1 MRRNKKT
8 SQGIPFS
15 TFGDSLKKEVG
26 SLYAF
31 VGRDRFLRSACVRLV
46 CAAAG
51 GEEPCSP
58 VEFDGSNCSARSVLD
73 EMKTLPLLEEKRLVC
88 VEDADAFIG
97 TCADVIER
105 WPDFSS
111 KSILMLVDDKFD
123 KRRKL
128 TKDFMKR
135 GTTVDCDRMD
145 ESSLRAWLTSR
156 IRHAGKEA
164 GSGVTDR
171 MIGRIGDSPASLE
184 QAVEQLIAY
193 TGTNKRISPADVDEA
208 LPASTFEEVW
218 NLTNSMAVRDRAGCL
233 RVIDNLMAL
242 GEPIYTIIGAISW
255 HTRRLLNAKCLLRSR
270 IPEVHVFRKLR
281 VFPSRSEQFRR
292 QIQNFTADEIKRNL
306 SLLTEADFLAKT
318 SGQPQHRILLE
329 RTVLDMC
336 KGSPTPAATKSASR
350 R

>member
-8 SQGIPFS
+8 GQGIPFS
-15 TFGDSLKKEVG
+15 TFGDSLKKGIG

-58 VEFDGSNCSARSVLD
+58 VEFDGSNCEVRAVLD

-88 VEDADAFIG
+88 VENADAFIE
-97 TCADVIER
+97 TCAAVIDR
-105 WPDFSS
+105 WPDFSA
-111 KSILMLVDDKFD
+111 KSVLMLTNDKLD
-123 KRRKL
+123 RRRKL
-128 TKDFMKR
+128 TRDLLKR
-135 GTTVDCDRMD
+135 GTVVDCDRMD
-145 ESSLRAWLTSR
+145 EANLRKWLTDR
-156 IRHAGKEA
+156 IKHAGKEA

-184 QAVEQLIAY
+184 QAVEQLITY
-193 TGTNKRISPADVDEA
+193 TGDEKKISPSDVDEA
-208 LPASTFEEVW
+208 LPAATFEEVW
-218 NLTNSMAVRDRAGCL
+218 NLTDNMAVRDRAGCL
-233 RVIDNLMAL
+233 KVIDNLMSL

-255 HTRRLLNAKCLLRSR
+255 HTRQLLNAKYLMKSG
-270 IPEVHVFRKLR
+270 IPEVHVFRKLH
-281 VFPSRSEQFRR
+281 VFPSRYKQFRQ
-292 QIQNFTADEIKRNL
+292 QIKNFTLEQINRNI

-318 SGQPQHRILLE
+318 AGKTQHRLLLE

-336 KGSPTPAATKSASR
+336 KSKQ
-350 R
+350 